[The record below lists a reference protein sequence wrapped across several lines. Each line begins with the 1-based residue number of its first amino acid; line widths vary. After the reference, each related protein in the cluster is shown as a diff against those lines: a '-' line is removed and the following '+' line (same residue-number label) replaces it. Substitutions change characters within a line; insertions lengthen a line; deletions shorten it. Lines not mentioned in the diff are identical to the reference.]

1 MADTA
6 RDPPPESTDFQELED
21 GEDLFPEPAATQ
33 EVRKR
38 EEVIKGGRGEL
49 WQADK
54 ARQGVMLLS
63 DRRWKLRE
71 RGSRQG

>member
-49 WQADK
+49 WQAGK

>member
-6 RDPPPESTDFQELED
+6 RDSPPEHTDFQELED

-38 EEVIKGGRGEL
+38 
-49 WQADK
+49 W
-54 ARQGVMLLS
+54 
-63 DRRWKLRE
+63 RR
-71 RGSRQG
+71 

>member
-6 RDPPPESTDFQELED
+6 RDPAPESTDFQELED
-21 GEDLFPEPAATQ
+21 GEDLFPEPAASQ

-49 WQADK
+49 WQAGRQTGRQAGK
-54 ARQGVMLLS
+54 AGKQAGRDAS
-63 DRRWKLRE
+63 
-71 RGSRQG
+71 S

>member
-49 WQADK
+49 WQAGK
-54 ARQGVMLLS
+54 AGRQAGRDAS
-63 DRRWKLRE
+63 
-71 RGSRQG
+71 S